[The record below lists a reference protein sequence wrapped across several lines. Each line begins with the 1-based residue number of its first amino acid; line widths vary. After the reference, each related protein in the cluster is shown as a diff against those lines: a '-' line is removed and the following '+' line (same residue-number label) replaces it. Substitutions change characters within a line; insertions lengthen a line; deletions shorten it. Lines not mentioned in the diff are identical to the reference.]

1 MENFDIKNIKAIIGL
16 GNPGQQ
22 YYKHRHTVGFQFLNF
37 LAESLYASEWQD
49 GQQMKRTTIKLN
61 DQDILLI
68 QPQTFMNSSGA
79 VLPWLT
85 KKGIK
90 PEQILVV
97 HDELEKPFGNVLI
110 RFEGSHKGH
119 NGLKSIMNIIGP
131 SFWRLKFGIGRPEN
145 KDDVPDYVLTNFTP
159 QEQQKLPE
167 LFGQALALLLK
178 NS

>member
-49 GQQMKRTTIKLN
+49 GQQMKRTTIKIN
-61 DQDILLI
+61 EQDIILI

-97 HDELEKPFGNVLI
+97 HDELEKPFGSL
-110 RFEGSHKGH
+110 
-119 NGLKSIMNIIGP
+119 MM
-131 SFWRLKFGIGRPEN
+131 RL
-145 KDDVPDYVLTNFTP
+145 
-159 QEQQKLPE
+159 
-167 LFGQALALLLK
+167 A
-178 NS
+178 